1 MALYYA
7 TIPGKQTSFSFYP
20 TTIAY
25 IWVLLATST
34 VVRTFSQ
41 DHLILSHV
49 QNQLSVQSTQA
60 VFDGEEGLST
70 T

>member
-7 TIPGKQTSFSFYP
+7 TIPGKPTSFSFYP

-25 IWVLLATST
+25 IRVLATST